1 MAKSTIKRN
10 AMRFVFYAAAAT
22 VGGLLAVA
30 AIKKKGRDVQEKSK
44 KLMREASQAVKK
56 ATLRLNA
63 RQRMILKL
71 FKSRRK
77 LTNDEI
83 GEVIKG
89 VTRRTLRRDLTDLEK
104 RGHIKKIGKTKGS
117 FYIKM

>member
-10 AMRFVFYAAAAT
+10 AMRFVFYAAAAA

-30 AIKKKGRDVQEKSK
+30 TIKKKGKDVQEKSK
-44 KLMREASQAVKK
+44 KLMKEASEVVKK

-71 FKSRRK
+71 FKSRKK

-83 GEVIKG
+83 SEVVKG
-89 VTRRTLRRDLTDLEK
+89 VTRRTLRRDLTNLEK
-104 RGHIKKIGKTKGS
+104 KGHIKKVGKTKGS
-117 FYIKM
+117 YYVKK